1 MQSFSLSQDT
11 IGYTCTCLSKIED
24 PSTKADHG
32 YVKQAKK
39 LRSELQHLVSSVAK
53 TSNVSV
59 SSEIMSE
66 LFRSLLPFLETNLCL
81 LSSLRAFWSL
91 PILFCANQPM

>member
-66 LFRSLLPFLETNLCL
+66 LFFVHYFHS
-81 LSSLRAFWSL
+81 
-91 PILFCANQPM
+91 